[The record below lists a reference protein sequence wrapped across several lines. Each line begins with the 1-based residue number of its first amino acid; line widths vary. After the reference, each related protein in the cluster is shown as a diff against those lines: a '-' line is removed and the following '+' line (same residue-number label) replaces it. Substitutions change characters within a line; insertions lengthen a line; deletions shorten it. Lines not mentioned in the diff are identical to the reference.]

1 MLINRK
7 TDRQIERKTKEK
19 TKQKEENTWYLL
31 SDDFSMDKTF
41 LLLFKTSYLS
51 VRLG

>member
-1 MLINRK
+1 VVIQKNQ
-7 TDRQIERKTKEK
+7 TDRQKER
-19 TKQKEENTWYLL
+19 QKKKLNKKKKKLDSWM

-51 VRLG
+51 VRIG